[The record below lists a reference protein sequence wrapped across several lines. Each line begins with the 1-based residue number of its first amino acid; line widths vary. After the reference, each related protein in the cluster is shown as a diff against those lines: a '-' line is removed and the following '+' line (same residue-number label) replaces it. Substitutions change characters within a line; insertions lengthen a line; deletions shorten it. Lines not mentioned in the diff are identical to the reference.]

1 MRKRTSKKNNGRNS
15 LRISQL
21 SQGEFR
27 DMVER
32 KMDEK
37 QYERLYQQGVLR
49 RVKYPLLDYI
59 RRTGFYPPGA

>member
-1 MRKRTSKKNNGRNS
+1 MRNRTPKKNNGRNA

-21 SQGEFR
+21 SQEEFR

-32 KMDEK
+32 KMDAK
-37 QYERLYQQGVLR
+37 QYERLYQQGILR
-49 RVKYPLLDYI
+49 RVKNPLLDYI

>member
-1 MRKRTSKKNNGRNS
+1 MRKRKTKSKGRND

-21 SQGEFR
+21 TQEQFR

>member
-1 MRKRTSKKNNGRNS
+1 MLTPKKKQSKKRDG
-15 LRISQL
+15 LKIAQL
-21 SQGEFR
+21 SQEEFR

-32 KMDEK
+32 QMDAK
-37 QYERLYQQGVLR
+37 QYERLYQQGTLR